1 MPSLSAHKYPFVRF
15 QGRNSFDLD
24 PLPEIRLR
32 LNQQS
37 KSYQVRL
44 VNNLQLKASQ
54 IAYHFCW
61 FTQHYPQLDYDS

>member
-1 MPSLSAHKYPFVRF
+1 MPSLDAHKYPFVRF

-44 VNNLQLKASQ
+44 VNNLQLIASP
-54 IAYHFCW
+54 IADYFCS
-61 FTQHYPQLDYDS
+61 FTQDYSQLDYDS